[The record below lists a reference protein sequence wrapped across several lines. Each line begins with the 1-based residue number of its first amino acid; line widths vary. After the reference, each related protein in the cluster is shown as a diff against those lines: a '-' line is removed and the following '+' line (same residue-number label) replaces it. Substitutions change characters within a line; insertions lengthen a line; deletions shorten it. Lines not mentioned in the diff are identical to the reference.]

1 MATPKKTKSGWE
13 IVVYVGKL
21 PDGKRIYK
29 HLTGKSKA
37 EVLEKAKA
45 YQDDETPQTTQAG
58 SMTVRDSVDRYI
70 ARREKELS
78 PSTIAK
84 YKSYRDSSFLDL
96 QNKKIA
102 DLSDAYIQKQIDDY
116 AKNHSPKSTLNRWN
130 LIKAA
135 VKEVKMNFK
144 PHPKLPS
151 AKRTRLEM
159 PNKETMVELF
169 HAVEGTGLEIPVCLA
184 AVCGLR
190 RGEICALDLNADI
203 DYDNNL
209 IHITKSMVLNDQG
222 DYVVKSPKTEASNR
236 TLPAP
241 AWLMEI
247 LKAARDDPNYQMYLP
262 NTVTTKFHALA
273 QRLNIKC
280 SFHGLRH
287 YFVSVMTSL
296 GIPDLYQMERLGH
309 TTSYTTDRY
318 REFLKEKTAEVNDDL
333 IAYFD
338 GIKSAASTARETP

>member
-1 MATPKKTKSGWE
+1 MATAKKNKNGTWE
-13 IVVYVGKL
+13 ITVYVGKL

-37 EVLEKAKA
+37 EVLEKARA

-58 SMTVRDSVDRYI
+58 SMTVRQAVDKYI
-70 ARREKELS
+70 ERRDAELS

-84 YKSYRDSSFLDL
+84 YKSYRDSSFLAL
-96 QNKKIA
+96 QQQKIA
-102 DLSDAYIQKQIDDY
+102 DLTDAYIQSQIDDY
-116 AKNHSPKSTLNRWN
+116 AKGHSPKSTLNRWN

-135 VKEVKMNFK
+135 IKEVKMNFK

-151 AKRTRLEM
+151 AKRIRLEM
-159 PNKETMVELF
+159 PDKDTMVKLF
-169 HAVEGTGLEIPVCLA
+169 DAVEGTGLEIPVYLA

-190 RGEICALDLNADI
+190 RGEICALDLSADV
-203 DYDNNL
+203 DYNNNL
-209 IHITKSMVLNDQG
+209 IHVNKDMVLNDKKE
-222 DYVVKSPKTEASNR
+222 YVIKPPKTDAANR
-236 TLPAP
+236 TIPAP
-241 AWLMEI
+241 AWLIGI
-247 LKAARDDPNYQMYLP
+247 LKVARDNPNYKMYLP

-273 QRLNIKC
+273 QNLGINC

-318 REFLKEKTAEVNDDL
+318 KEFLKEKTAEVNDDL

-338 GIKSAASTARETP
+338 GIKSAAHSSNA